1 MVAALADAGA
11 ALDRPDYVE
20 AARATAEFLLERLRT
35 PDGRLLR
42 TYNAGQAKIGAYLE
56 DHAFLLEALI
66 VLYEATFD
74 ERWYREAQ
82 ALARALLERFAD
94 AEHGGF
100 FSTAAD
106 DAPLVARRK
115 DLEDAPIPSGGSAA
129 ALGLLR
135 LAALSGE
142 AALEEHAVGQLRLLA
157 ELAPQHPTAFG
168 HLLQALDLHLHPG
181 SEVAVV
187 GPEDGRRTLVA
198 AYREALRPR
207 SVLAG
212 GPGEGGSAV
221 ALLEAR
227 APVDGRAAAYVCR
240 RFACRRPVT
249 DPDRLRAELAGEEV
263 A

>member
-1 MVAALADAGA
+1 M
-11 ALDRPDYVE
+11 
-20 AARATAEFLLERLRT
+20 
-35 PDGRLLR
+35 
-42 TYNAGQAKIGAYLE
+42 
-56 DHAFLLEALI
+56 
-66 VLYEATFD
+66 
-74 ERWYREAQ
+74 
-82 ALARALLERFAD
+82 LLERFAD

-115 DLEDAPIPSGGSAA
+115 DLEDAPIPAGGSAA

-142 AALEEHAVGQLRLLA
+142 AELEEHAVGQLRLLA

-187 GPEDGRRTLVA
+187 GPEDGRRPLVA

-212 GPGEGGSAV
+212 GPGEGASAV

-249 DPDRLRAELAGEEV
+249 DPDRLRAELAGEAV